1 MITKKGTVSSAKMT
15 GTVTVTVHAF
25 VFHPIYKKRFRRS
38 KKFLA
43 DVNGHDVQ
51 EGDLVIITEC
61 RPLSKNKCFKVT
73 EVVEQA
79 PRVSDVKEEAAI
91 EETVHRE
98 KVAPVIEKKEKKEIE
113 ETEES
118 KETEEKSS
126 ESSDT
131 SASSDSSKEKKD
143 DEKTSDDSSAEA

>member
-1 MITKKGTVSSAKMT
+1 MRTKKGTVSSAKMT

-25 VFHPIYKKRFRRS
+25 VFHPIYKKRFRKS
-38 KKFLA
+38 KKFFA

-61 RPLSKNKCFKVT
+61 KPLSKNKCFKVT

-79 PRVSDVKEEAAI
+79 PRVSEVKEEEAI

-98 KVAPVIEKKEKKEIE
+98 KVAPVV
-113 ETEES
+113 
-118 KETEEKSS
+118 
-126 ESSDT
+126 
-131 SASSDSSKEKKD
+131 EKKD
-143 DEKTSDDSSAEA
+143 KKEAEDAKASDDSPEEKK

>member
-15 GTVTVTVHAF
+15 GTVTVIVHAF
-25 VFHPIYKKRFRRS
+25 VFHPKYKKRFRRS

-61 RPLSKNKCFKVT
+61 KPLSKNKCFKVT
-73 EVVEQA
+73 EIVEQA

-98 KVAPVIEKKEKKEIE
+98 KVAPVIEKKE
-113 ETEES
+113 ETEET
-118 KETEEKSS
+118 KDS
-126 ESSDT
+126 EDKSSDT
-131 SASSDSSKEKKD
+131 SDSSASSDSPKSKKD
-143 DEKTSDDSSAEA
+143 DEKTLDDSSKET